1 MRLHNMHMLL
11 FDYRWNTKYIR
22 LWSTQTDTRANRH
35 RQSKHF
41 VSGRVFFYPKFLLF
55 TGRNIKRSYYASVLR
70 APTWAQERF
79 SWEHCRARRFAQ
91 TPQSHQL
98 QGELGKCTWTIC
110 KHMASFDEF
119 GLLLSLCSFD
129 SVKCNSFN
137 SFDKPKRWEILTTK
151 HKCACVSTPWARTR
165 TVPST
170 SACSFV
176 RKALRL
182 AR

>member
-1 MRLHNMHMLL
+1 MSRFVTTCTWLKDLDVRRLAGVRSMQSRDSYLPAGSPVQH
-11 FDYRWNTKYIR
+11 DGRE
-22 LWSTQTDTRANRH
+22 
-35 RQSKHF
+35 RQ
-41 VSGRVFFYPKFLLF
+41 
-55 TGRNIKRSYYASVLR
+55 TGRQRLQQHASRRGLDGRLQASVLR

-137 SFDKPKRWEILTTK
+137 SFDKPKRWEIKQL
-151 HKCACVSTPWARTR
+151 
-165 TVPST
+165 
-170 SACSFV
+170 
-176 RKALRL
+176 
-182 AR
+182 